1 MLLFRLMEHACAWS
15 FLLERQR
22 GDDLPLEDTTMRK
35 IAAGVIGF
43 LALCALPLLAQ
54 SAGND
59 TLSALLVEVRLLRQ
73 ALERSTTAPRVQL
86 LGTRLT
92 VQNARVQS
100 AIRDHEAARAALQQV
115 TSAVANFTREL
126 ETFTQE
132 HDRGS
137 GTPERQRG
145 LEQTI
150 ALLKQQLAAAN
161 EAEPQRRAR
170 EAELAAAVAEEQN
183 QWLLLNRRLDEIER
197 DVPR

>member
-1 MLLFRLMEHACAWS
+1 MKKVAV
-15 FLLERQR
+15 
-22 GDDLPLEDTTMRK
+22 
-35 IAAGVIGF
+35 GVISF

-73 ALERSTTAPRVQL
+73 ALERNASAPQVQL

-92 VQNARVQS
+92 VQNARLQS
-100 AIRDHEAARAALQQV
+100 AIRDHEAARASLQEV
-115 TSAVANFTREL
+115 TSAAANFTREL
-126 ETFTQE
+126 ETVTQE

-137 GTPERQRG
+137 APPERQRQ
-145 LEQTI
+145 LQQMM
-150 ALLKQQLAAAN
+150 AMLKQQIAAAG
-161 EAEPQRRAR
+161 EAEPQRRAH

-197 DVPR
+197 TLQR